1 MIIRD
6 DAPIFVTR
14 DRRLVYLV
22 PLSMMRRRTLV
33 NFKMEDEN
41 GTCLPML
48 GMRVTQQ
55 LDASMLFA
63 AAATISPSLTKDD
76 QLIELIE
83 NVTAGTADVVE
94 KAHRSFC
101 DSPPAS
107 LRPLAGRTIFSEAL
121 NRLRWNFSL
130 YACLEVKAGRHRILK
145 LSFDEPFDWRL
156 QQPAIISEGKGE
168 RSYKPSK
175 RVPQPKR
182 FFCYMFAKFGILPT
196 RFRFQIP
203 AAENAASY
211 HFEATAPLG
220 VRIVR
225 ASLLAGRPHEPDGH
239 VSVDR
244 IVGHAATV
252 GLHAVEIP
260 NNSLCRVQLDLRVP
274 SRGWLTQ
281 LVTSCA
287 VILGILISLGLLWQ
301 DKLSSLTQD
310 QLTNVVVILVAASA
324 ATATLVAERRFHG
337 LPASMVTHL
346 RAIGVMSLCLP
357 IVAAGYLVYAS
368 RPPRLRIDHDQ
379 FQLVM
384 LLLVGFAALFFLIP
398 VLALF
403 LSSLNERLQRAEA
416 SPWDMTIL
424 KESDTISVHQRS
436 KVSANYL
443 EALRQLK
450 FGSAAIG
457 IQSAEGWHELYRWTD
472 KDQDAAV
479 HDLTELRK
487 ILDRGAEYG
496 YCQSVRCIDCN
507 AMKRCLLL
515 RSGGTVK
522 VSGRFY

>member
-1 MIIRD
+1 M
-6 DAPIFVTR
+6 
-14 DRRLVYLV
+14 YLV

-41 GTCLPML
+41 GKCLPML

-63 AAATISPSLTKDD
+63 AAATVSPSLTKDI

-94 KAHRSFC
+94 RAHRSFYE
-101 DSPPAS
+101 SPPAS
-107 LRPLAGRTIFSEAL
+107 LRSLTGRTLFSEAL
-121 NRLRWNFSL
+121 NRLRWNFTL
-130 YACLEVKAGRHRILK
+130 YVCLDVEDGRHRILK
-145 LSFDEPFDWRL
+145 LSFDEPTDWRL
-156 QQPAIISEGKGE
+156 QQPAITSEGKGE
-168 RSYKPSK
+168 KRYKPGK
-175 RVPQPKR
+175 RVPAPKR
-182 FFCYMFAKFGILPT
+182 FCCHLFAKFGILPT

-220 VRIVR
+220 VRIVS

-239 VSVDR
+239 VSIDR

-260 NNSLCRVQLDLRVP
+260 NNSLCRVQIDLRVP

-281 LVTSCA
+281 LVTSCF
-287 VILGILISLGLLWQ
+287 VILAILISLIVLWQ
-301 DKLSSLTQD
+301 GKLSSLTQD

-357 IVAAGYLVYAS
+357 IAAAGYLVYAS

-379 FQLVM
+379 SELVM
-384 LLLVGFAALFFLIP
+384 LLLVVFAALFFLIP

-403 LSSLNERLQRAEA
+403 LSSLNERIQRAEG
-416 SPWDMTIL
+416 SPWDMTIS

-443 EALRQLK
+443 EALQQLK
-450 FGSAAIG
+450 FDSAAIG

-472 KDQDAAV
+472 KDQNAAV
-479 HDLTELRK
+479 HELTKLRTR
-487 ILDRGAEYG
+487 LDVRAEHDD
-496 YCQSVRCIDCN
+496 CRFLQCVDCN
-507 AMKRCLLL
+507 AIKRCLRL
-515 RSGGTVK
+515 RP
-522 VSGRFY
+522 SGRPKSSSQSF